1 MGTMNAADRERS
13 AKALRVLREQ
23 HERHIRAYNEHAA
36 ECEYCDREALVQFN
50 DGGTMRNPDVV
61 MYCRRGLELRDQ
73 RVEFGAVYRSSKV
86 SLASFGVTE

>member
-1 MGTMNAADRERS
+1 MKNPMGQNMGTMNAADRERS

-36 ECEYCDREALVQFN
+36 ECQYCDREAVP
-50 DGGTMRNPDVV
+50 GVV
-61 MYCRRGLELRDQ
+61 TYCRRGLELRDQ